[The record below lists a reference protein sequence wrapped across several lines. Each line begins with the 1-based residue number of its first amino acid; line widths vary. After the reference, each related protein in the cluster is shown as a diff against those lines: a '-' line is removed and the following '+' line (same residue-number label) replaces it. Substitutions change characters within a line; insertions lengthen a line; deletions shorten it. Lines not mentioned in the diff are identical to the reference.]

1 MLRPASSN
9 SFRTSRVESSDSETL
24 ATPERNPVN
33 LTLTRDSR
41 VLAETPSPPVAHAI
55 GVLCRDLSRALAPTH
70 DAGSSIRL
78 VEVTG
83 VPEESFELLV
93 DGDELVLRAG
103 DDLGFVYG
111 LYHVS
116 EALLGVPA
124 FWFWNSHEPIVRAT
138 IDVDAAYHHASEP
151 ATVRLRGWFVND
163 EVLLNTWSIDGD
175 AAAPWAMVFEA
186 LLRSGGN
193 LVIPGTDYGSVH
205 KHIDLATEMGLHIA
219 QHHAEPLGAEMF
231 IRAHPGLTPSY
242 AEHPELFQGLWA
254 ASIAAN
260 RHHKMVWN
268 LGFRGQGDKPFWID
282 DPTFDTAES
291 RGGLIS
297 EVIRLQYAML
307 NEAIPGAAACVYLY
321 GETLELFRAG
331 VLDLPDDVVK
341 IWADNGYGRMV
352 SRRQDNDNPRI
363 PAFADPT
370 DTGGNGIYYHV
381 SFYDLQ
387 AANHI
392 TMLPNSA
399 EQIEAELRATLDHG
413 MNDLWVVN
421 CSNVKPHVYMLDLVA
436 NLWNNGSVDVA
447 AHRLT
452 YAATYYGADAAD
464 IVASSLVGY
473 ADAAVRFGPEWDE
486 HAGEQFANHVPRVL
500 VTQYLKNHHER
511 ADEVRWLT
519 TAPDLRG
526 QVEAAEQLFAAG
538 VQTYTALNRDNS
550 AAAATLSAAACELF
564 DDTLTAQTRVH
575 LHGYRGAEFATRALV
590 AALDE
595 EWESAFLFAD
605 RARREY
611 VLAYDALR
619 SRERGLWIGFHQND
633 SLTDIEQSA
642 WVMEGLMRYLRIVG
656 DGPYFYEWQ
665 RRYLYAPKDA
675 EVLLVLRL
683 EKTVG
688 DIELAQLME
697 SRWGR

>member
-1 MLRPASSN
+1 V
-9 SFRTSRVESSDSETL
+9 T
-24 ATPERNPVN
+24 

-41 VLAETPSPPVAHAI
+41 VLADAPSSPVAHAI
-55 GVLCRDLSRALAPTH
+55 TALCRDLGRVLAPTI
-70 DAGSSIRL
+70 DAGGSIRL
-78 VEVTG
+78 VKAAG
-83 VPEESFELLV
+83 VPDESFELSV
-93 DGDELVLRAG
+93 EGDELLLRAY

-111 LYHVS
+111 LYYVS
-116 EALLGVPA
+116 EALLGVPP
-124 FWFWNSHEPIVRAT
+124 FWFWNSQDPVIRAM
-138 IDVDAAYHHASEP
+138 IDVDAAYHYASEP
-151 ATVRLRGWFVND
+151 AAVRLRGWFVND

-175 AAAPWAMVFEA
+175 SAAPWAMVFEA
-186 LLRSGGN
+186 LLRCGGN
-193 LVIPGTDYGSVH
+193 LVIPGTDYASVH
-205 KHIDLATEMGLHIA
+205 AHIDLATAMGLHIA

-242 AEHPELFQGLWA
+242 AEYPQLFQGLWA
-254 ASIAAN
+254 DSIEAN

-282 DPTFDTAES
+282 DPTYDTPES

-331 VLDLPDDVVK
+331 VLDLPDDVIK

-363 PAFADPT
+363 PAFADRA

-392 TMLPNSA
+392 TMLGNSA
-399 EQIEAELRATLDHG
+399 DDIETELRATLDHG
-413 MNDLWVVN
+413 MNDLWIIN

-436 NLWNNGSVDVA
+436 RLWKDGEIDVA
-447 AHRLT
+447 AHRHK
-452 YAATYYGADAAD
+452 YAATYYGTEAAD
-464 IVASSLVGY
+464 IVASSIVRY

-486 HAGEQFANHVPRVL
+486 HAGEQFANHVPRTL

-511 ADEVRWLT
+511 ADKVLWLT
-519 TAPDLRG
+519 NAPDLRG
-526 QVEAAEQLFAAG
+526 QIHAAQQLFAAG
-538 VQTYTALNRDNS
+538 VQTYSALSRDN
-550 AAAATLSAAACELF
+550 AAAAAALPVAAGELF
-564 DDTLTAQTRVH
+564 DDTLAAQTSVH
-575 LHGYRGAEFATRALV
+575 LHGYQGAELAARALV
-590 AALDE
+590 SALDQ
-595 EWESAFLFAD
+595 EWEHAFLLAD

-611 VLAYDALR
+611 LLAYDALR
-619 SRERGLWIGFHQND
+619 SRERGIWIGFHEND

-642 WVMEGLMRYLRIVG
+642 WVMEGLMRYLRIIG

-688 DIELAQLME
+688 DIELARLME
-697 SRWGR
+697 SRWNR